1 MILKRTPLQEILKDG
16 FEKEKRKL
24 PSFLYFHPTSSDG
37 GEPVGDDIGFEDNN
51 KERDRQRR
59 THAKLLD

>member
-51 KERDRQRR
+51 KERER
-59 THAKLLD
+59 